1 MSKTT
6 PSARARR
13 QLERLGW
20 KVGTVERYCH
30 VTKRRHDLFGFL
42 DLVAIAPGQIV
53 GMQVTSDSNYAARLA
68 KVTGECEEPAR
79 AWLSAGGVI
88 VVQSWGLR
96 QKRGSTRQTWQD
108 RTTQVVVSGGDP
120 SRLVSSP
127 YQFAAQA

>member
-1 MSKTT
+1 M
-6 PSARARR
+6 
-13 QLERLGW
+13 
-20 KVGTVERYCH
+20 GTVERYCH